1 MTIGQTIRALRK
13 KAGLTQNQLGALCGI
28 TGGAV
33 SRYENGVTTPK
44 RRTAEKLAAALGVS
58 LGRLQGE
65 PPPAPQPSAPDSGG
79 GLLYAGVL
87 SVLKELYGAV
97 EGRVIL
103 GEGGRSRRYYL
114 IRQLPGDFVLYED
127 DIKAIVRSARA
138 SMTPL
143 AAYMQSA
150 RAGGGL

>member
-33 SRYENGVTTPK
+33 SSYENGVTTPK
-44 RRTAEKLAAALGVS
+44 RRTAEKIAAALGVS

-65 PPPAPQPSAPDSGG
+65 PPAGPPQRPAPSASDS
-79 GLLYAGVL
+79 LLYAGVL

-103 GEGGRSRRYYL
+103 GESGRSRRSS
-114 IRQLPGDFVLYED
+114 PC
-127 DIKAIVRSARA
+127 RSWRRSLTPAA
-138 SMTPL
+138 SPNPPPFLTL
-143 AAYMQSA
+143 KS
-150 RAGGGL
+150 

>member
-1 MTIGQTIRALRK
+1 MS
-13 KAGLTQNQLGALCGI
+13 
-28 TGGAV
+28 V
-33 SRYENGVTTPK
+33 
-44 RRTAEKLAAALGVS
+44 
-58 LGRLQGE
+58 
-65 PPPAPQPSAPDSGG
+65 PASGG
-79 GLLYAGVL
+79 GRLYDGVL
-87 SVLKELYGAV
+87 SVLRELYGMV

-103 GEGGRSRRYYL
+103 GENGQSRRYYL

-127 DIKAIVRSARA
+127 DIEAIVRSARA